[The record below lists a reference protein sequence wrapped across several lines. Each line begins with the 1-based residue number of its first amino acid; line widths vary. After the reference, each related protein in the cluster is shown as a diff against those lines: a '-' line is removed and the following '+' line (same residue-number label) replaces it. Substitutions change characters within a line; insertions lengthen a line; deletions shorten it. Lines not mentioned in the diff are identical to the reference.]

1 MVKLKFNDQHK
12 PYSKTI
18 WFRDYTKFDQ
28 GNALAD
34 CMKVDWAEICM
45 QQSSLDDNYNAL
57 VNKLCQI
64 HDLHCPKKKLVF
76 TYKRSLSSQVLI
88 KLQKHKK
95 NFYQKMIKRCFP
107 EDILKNKNHLKK
119 MERKR
124 EKLRQNQ
131 SPENKSL

>member
-1 MVKLKFNDQHK
+1 MKDGPKHEESCLDLIFIDGVSRLLEKEVIFCPESDHSAVMVKLKFNDQHK

-45 QQSSLDDNYNAL
+45 QQPSLDDNYNAL

-64 HDLHCPKKKLVF
+64 HDLHCPKK
-76 TYKRSLSSQVLI
+76 
-88 KLQKHKK
+88 
-95 NFYQKMIKRCFP
+95 
-107 EDILKNKNHLKK
+107 
-119 MERKR
+119 
-124 EKLRQNQ
+124 
-131 SPENKSL
+131 